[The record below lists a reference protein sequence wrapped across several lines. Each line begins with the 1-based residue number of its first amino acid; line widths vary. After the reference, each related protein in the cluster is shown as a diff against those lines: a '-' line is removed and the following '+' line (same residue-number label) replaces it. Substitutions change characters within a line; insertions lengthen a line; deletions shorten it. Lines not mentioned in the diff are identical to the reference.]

1 MKTSSHKIVWSKP
14 PLCGV
19 LTATTDWTGRC
30 KYNFSIQF
38 KALFRVDINHTY
50 NYHTCVHSHKVCR
63 GNSKE
68 KEFSM
73 KRNILVD
80 LDLVGNLKLQGL
92 FAQVPKSA
100 NPKLISLKHNFK
112 ILID

>member
-1 MKTSSHKIVWSKP
+1 
-14 PLCGV
+14 
-19 LTATTDWTGRC
+19 
-30 KYNFSIQF
+30 
-38 KALFRVDINHTY
+38 
-50 NYHTCVHSHKVCR
+50 
-63 GNSKE
+63 
-68 KEFSM
+68 M
-73 KRNILVD
+73 KRNIVVD

>member
-1 MKTSSHKIVWSKP
+1 M
-14 PLCGV
+14 CGV
-19 LTATTDWTGRC
+19 LTTTTDWTGRC
-30 KYNFSIQF
+30 K
-38 KALFRVDINHTY
+38 Y

-73 KRNILVD
+73 KRTILVD

-100 NPKLISLKHNFK
+100 NQKLISLKHNFK